1 VSVVDPTAPN
11 KMIRLQP
18 SDGVAIRLHP
28 SDNVVVASEQLAAG
42 ALVANEGVR
51 ALETIPSGHKMATR
65 AIAVDEPVLKYGQII
80 GCATRDIPAGARV
93 HLHNLGI
100 SDQRRAAEAV
110 VRAAAAE
117 QPRTF
122 MGYRRAD
129 GRVGV
134 RNYVGI
140 LTSVNC
146 SATVARLIAETADR
160 SGLLEQFPNVD
171 GVVPITHTSGCGM
184 AGKGEGYD
192 LLVRTLWGTAA
203 NPNFGAILLVGLGC
217 EVLQI
222 GRLTSDHGLADRND
236 FQSFTIQ
243 DVGGTRKAVEQGIER
258 LTELLTVANA
268 ARRTQTPASEL
279 VIGLQ
284 CGGSDAWSGVTSNPA
299 LGNAADRLTA
309 LGGTV
314 ILSETPEIY
323 GAEHLLYA
331 RAISPDVSAKLRARL
346 DWWERYTAKHGAE
359 MNNNPSPGNKAGGLT
374 TILEK
379 SLGAVA
385 KSGTSPMND
394 VVEYAE
400 ALKCRGFVFMDSP
413 GFDPCSAT
421 GQVASGANMIA
432 FTTGRGSAFGC
443 KPSPSIKLSSNT
455 DVYRRMTDDIDI
467 DCGPIATGTASVAD
481 KGAEI
486 LTYLLDVA
494 SGKRS
499 KSELLGYGGAEFVPW
514 LLGATM

>member
-1 VSVVDPTAPN
+1 MSVIETPSPL
-11 KMIRLQP
+11 IRLQP

-28 SDNVVVASEQLAAG
+28 NDNVVVASEQLAAG
-42 ALVANEGVR
+42 TLIAREGVR
-51 ALETIPSGHKMATR
+51 TLESIPSGHKIATQ
-65 AIAVDEPVLKYGQII
+65 AIVEGEPVLKYGQVI
-80 GCATRDIPAGARV
+80 GVATRDIAAGARV
-93 HLHNLGI
+93 HLHNLVV
-100 SDQRRAAEAV
+100 SEQRRAAEV
-110 VRAAAAE
+110 VRHVPLVE

-122 MGYRRAD
+122 LGYKRAS
-129 GRVGV
+129 GHVGV

-146 SATVARLIAETADR
+146 SATVARLIADTADR
-160 SGLLEQFPNVD
+160 SGLLKRFPNVD

-222 GRLTSDHGLADRND
+222 GRLTAEHGLDDRNK
-236 FQSFTIQ
+236 FRAFTIQ
-243 DVGGTRKAVEQGIER
+243 DAGGTRKAVEQGIEQ
-258 LTELLTVANA
+258 LTELLAIANA
-268 ARRTQTPASEL
+268 VERTPTPASEL

-331 RAISPDVSAKLRARL
+331 RAVSPAVSAKLRARL
-346 DWWERYTAKHGAE
+346 DWWERYTTMHGAE

-400 ALKCRGFVFMDSP
+400 GLKCRGFVFMDSP

-455 DVYRRMTDDIDI
+455 DIYRRMTDDIDI

-486 LTYLLDVA
+486 LDYLLEVA
-494 SGKRS
+494 SGKRT